1 MLSNRASPARNR
13 PTAAWKSRDAREF
26 AIDQMRRARVE
37 AEIAMRQHGAARRA
51 SLHKDATLGRYLEA
65 GRQRDEA
72 IERATTNKVEQI
84 MMREIRVSSA
94 ASERERDRRVK
105 VAKAQLVR
113 EREKLAIAEANKAE
127 DERRLKALARIQE
140 DETDARSRLALE
152 ITHHA
157 QAGERRAA
165 SVAKKRQE
173 DARERAAMLEVQLQR
188 AQSAKSL
195 KEAWAAEQTQVSA
208 LARQHQS
215 EHRVAKAMEARAKDH
230 EKVARRNAEAEARR
244 QEALVKIQKQEQDE
258 RHKLAGEIVKARRAG
273 EARLAVV
280 AKLREATATERAA
293 ATAQQLQRAAVE
305 KMKKEQMVQREI
317 EDKARARERERRRR
331 LAHAQAVKEQQR
343 LYFAERNAAEEAR
356 YEQRSLANFENAMAE
371 DASLGWRSSD
381 RLTSS
386 FASAPGAHSYS
397 GGEGGGLAGALRPS
411 SAALLRP
418 SRSADALMGAAL
430 SEP

>member
-1 MLSNRASPARNR
+1 MSRPASAARAR
-13 PTAAWKSRDAREF
+13 PTAAWKTRDAREF

-37 AEIAMRQHGAARRA
+37 AEIAMRQHGASRRA
-51 SLHKDATLGRYLEA
+51 SLHKDATLHRYLEA
-65 GRQRDEA
+65 GRQRDA
-72 IERATTNKVEQI
+72 SIERATTSKVEQ
-84 MMREIRVSSA
+84 MMMKEMRITASA
-94 ASERERDRRVK
+94 AERERNARAK

-113 EREKLAIAEANKAE
+113 EREKLAIAEANRAE

-140 DETDARSRLALE
+140 DEADARSRLALE

-173 DARERAAMLEVQLQR
+173 DARERAAMLQVQLQR

-195 KEAWAAEQTQVSA
+195 KEAWAAEQTQVAA
-208 LARQHQS
+208 LVRQQQA
-215 EHRVAKAMEARAKDH
+215 EHRVAKAMQARAKDH
-230 EKVARRNAEAEARR
+230 EKIARRNAEAEARR
-244 QEALVKIQKQEQDE
+244 QEALVKIQKQEQDA
-258 RHKLAGEIVKARRAG
+258 RHKLAGEIVNARRAG

-293 ATAQQLQRAAVE
+293 ATAQQLQKAAEE
-305 KMKKEQMVQREI
+305 KMKREHLVQREI
-317 EDKARARERERRRR
+317 EEKARARERERRRR

-356 YEQRSLANFENAMAE
+356 YEQRSLANFESALAE
-371 DASLGWRSSD
+371 DASLGWRSND
-381 RLTSS
+381 RLTAS
-386 FASAPGAHSYS
+386 FASASGAPLHS
-397 GGEGGGLAGALRPS
+397 GGDSAGLAGALRPS

-418 SRSADALMGAAL
+418 SRSADALMGMAPN
-430 SEP
+430 EP